1 MKKWVLVVD
10 DDADVRETVVDMLT
24 FGGFRVEAVADG
36 RVALERLGRAEPLP
50 ALLVLDLEMPIM
62 NGWELI
68 AELRKNARLAGI
80 PYVIFSAVCAGERV
94 SELEAEA
101 CVPKGG
107 STLELLRV
115 VERCTGRARRVE
127 PVRVT

>member
-10 DDADVRETVVDMLT
+10 DDAGVRETVVDLLT

-36 RVALERLGRAEPLP
+36 RLALETLGRAEALP
-50 ALLVLDLEMPIM
+50 ALLVVDLEMPIM
-62 NGWELI
+62 SGWELI
-68 AELRKNARLAGI
+68 AELRKNARLAAI
-80 PYVIFSAVCAGERV
+80 PYVIFSALGCGDERM
-94 SELEAEA
+94 SELDAEA

-115 VERCTGRARRVE
+115 VERCTGRVPQAAGL
-127 PVRVT
+127 P